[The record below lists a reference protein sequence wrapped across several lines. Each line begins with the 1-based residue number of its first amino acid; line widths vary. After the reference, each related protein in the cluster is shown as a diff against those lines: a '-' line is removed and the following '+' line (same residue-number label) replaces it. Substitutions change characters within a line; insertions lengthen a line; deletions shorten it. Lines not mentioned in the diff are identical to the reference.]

1 MDYRTPTAAS
11 DNRALT
17 YGLSPILPL
26 GAIVETQTMLLLK

>member
-17 YGLSPILPL
+17 YGLSPVLPL
-26 GAIVETQTMLLLK
+26 GAIVEVQKLLLLK